1 MNCYDLR
8 VYMVHIPQR
17 ISAQDF
23 FPAAGVDTALTQQNE
38 SGTKPQRKVQIVDN
52 NNRCQML
59 FMANIP
65 NDLQNLILILNI
77 QAARRLIE
85 QQELRLLRQ
94 RTRQHH
100 LLPFTAR

>member
-1 MNCYDLR
+1 MNRYDLR

-17 ISAQDF
+17 ISVQDF

-38 SGTKPQRKVQIVDN
+38 SVTKPQRKVQIVDD

-65 NDLQNLILILNI
+65 NDL
-77 QAARRLIE
+77 
-85 QQELRLLRQ
+85 
-94 RTRQHH
+94 
-100 LLPFTAR
+100 